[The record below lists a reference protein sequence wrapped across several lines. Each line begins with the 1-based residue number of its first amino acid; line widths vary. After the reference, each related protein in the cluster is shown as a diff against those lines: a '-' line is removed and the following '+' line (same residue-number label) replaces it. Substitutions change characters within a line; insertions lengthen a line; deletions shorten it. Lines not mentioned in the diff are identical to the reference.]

1 MPDNVKLEAVKR
13 HFVSI
18 GRQRHGDSPIFHPI
32 MRLLHLD
39 SSILGAT
46 SVSRRLSAQIV
57 ARQKE
62 LHPSLAVTYHDLS
75 ADPALHL
82 SGDHMAAFQGSAVDD
97 ATVTADLVKGN
108 AYMEEL
114 LATDILVIGAPMYN
128 LTIPTPLKAWIDRIA
143 VAGRT
148 FRYTASGPEGLL
160 KGKKAFISSARGS
173 VYAAGS
179 PAAALEHQES
189 YLLGLLR
196 FLGVTDITI
205 VRAEG
210 VAFGPDARD
219 AAVNAALG
227 QIAALT
233 A

>member
-1 MPDNVKLEAVKR
+1 MK
-13 HFVSI
+13 
-18 GRQRHGDSPIFHPI
+18 
-32 MRLLHLD
+32 LLHLD
-39 SSILGAT
+39 SSVLGAN
-46 SVSRRLSAQIV
+46 SVSRRLSAEIV
-57 ARQKE
+57 ARQRA
-62 LHPSLAVTYHDLS
+62 LHPSLAVTYRDLS

-82 SGDHMAAFQGSAVDD
+82 SGDHMAAFQGAAVDD

-128 LTIPTPLKAWIDRIA
+128 LTIPTPLKAWVDRIA
-143 VAGRT
+143 VAGKT
-148 FRYTASGPEGLL
+148 FGYAASGPEGLL
-160 KGKKAFISSARGS
+160 KGKKGFIASARGN
-173 VYAAGS
+173 VYVAGS

-189 YLLGLLR
+189 YLLGLLG
-196 FLGVTDITI
+196 FLGVTDVTV